1 MTIPITEEQW
11 DEFLNLLENR
21 LDQQDT
27 EIKLLKDRVTE
38 LEEQQQKKNKPK
50 AKAKPKRSKKTNADT
65 KTNTY
70 INDGS
75 MKGLFL
81 E

>member
-27 EIKLLKDRVTE
+27 EIKLLKDSYRIR
-38 LEEQQQKKNKPK
+38 EQQQKKNKPK
-50 AKAKPKRSKKTNADT
+50 AINVVKRLMLILRLILTLT
-65 KTNTY
+65 
-70 INDGS
+70 
-75 MKGLFL
+75 MVL
-81 E
+81 

>member
-50 AKAKPKRSKKTNADT
+50 AINVVKRLMLILRLILTLT
-65 KTNTY
+65 
-70 INDGS
+70 
-75 MKGLFL
+75 MVL
-81 E
+81 